1 MATTYDKDILLNQD
15 NDIDIINGDL
25 VVGQSTLQE
34 IALIVTLRTGQLKS
48 DPILGPNLIQL
59 LKSKANSTEVEQ
71 RLRVHLARDGKDYN
85 EVKKYIEL
93 YGIS

>member
-1 MATTYDKDILLNQD
+1 METLYKDILLNQD
-15 NDIDIINGDL
+15 NDIDFLNGDIVIGESL
-25 VVGQSTLQE
+25 LQE
-34 IALIVTLRTGQLKS
+34 VGIIVTLNSGDLKS

-59 LKSKANSTEVEQ
+59 LKSKTNATEVEQ

-85 EVKKYIEL
+85 EVKKYLEL

>member
-1 MATTYDKDILLNQD
+1 METLYKDILLNQD
-15 NDIDIINGDL
+15 NDIDFLNGDIVIGESL
-25 VVGQSTLQE
+25 LQE
-34 IALIVTLRTGQLKS
+34 VGIIVTLNSGDLKS

-59 LKSKANSTEVEQ
+59 LKSKTNATEVEQ

-85 EVKKYIEL
+85 EVKKHIEL